1 MWRVAKATQRIEE
14 KTVNEWLEMKKKL
27 KLIGMVASREGLHQ
41 RERILQL
48 LHYNDAILYT
58 WFNAE
63 VFNGKEKFLT

>member
-1 MWRVAKATQRIEE
+1 
-14 KTVNEWLEMKKKL
+14 
-27 KLIGMVASREGLHQ
+27 MVASREGLHQ

-63 VFNGKEKFLT
+63 VFNGKEKFLTYEDQFSFRFKENKWRLIFKLP

>member
-1 MWRVAKATQRIEE
+1 
-14 KTVNEWLEMKKKL
+14 MKKKL